1 MALKREQKQKIL
13 KEIKEK
19 IDKQKSMVFVGI
31 KGLKAKEVFDLR
43 EKLKKANCLLSVAK
57 KTLLNIAF
65 KDKKI
70 KVNKEKLEGQT
81 ALIFGFEDGL
91 SLTKIIHQFSLSNEN
106 LKILGGFFENKF
118 IEKEEVIV
126 LAKLPTKEEL
136 YSKVVGTINA
146 PLINFISVLR
156 ANIRGLVYLLSL
168 IKQ

>member
-118 IEKEEVIV
+118 IEKEE
-126 LAKLPTKEEL
+126 L